1 MPSRKKLVP
10 AGDAAPEA
18 APEQTPPKD
27 KPKGATNTGGTR
39 SKRQEAA
46 KKESPKKEVVKKTVT
61 KKPAA
66 KKSVSRKVVAK
77 KTGPPRAQIKKRV
90 VGATKAKSVKKTKK
104 AKPLPTSSPYTKYQI
119 WVAEAVQVL
128 KTPEH
133 PLVSFNKIRQYLL
146 DYLDVKQPFRIPK
159 LAKQAC
165 LSLLQKKLLKAKK
178 DSYSFTKLG
187 EEKIAPSKVEKRKKV
202 VRVEKKQKI
211 PKTKE
216 PVRNPVILGTGRVS
230 RPLQFA

>member
-1 MPSRKKLVP
+1 MPSRKKRVP
-10 AGDAAPEA
+10 PGDAAPEA
-18 APEQTPPKD
+18 APEQPPPKD
-27 KPKGATNTGGTR
+27 KPKGATNTGGKR
-39 SKRQEAA
+39 SRPQEAA
-46 KKESPKKEVVKKTVT
+46 KKDSPKKET
-61 KKPAA
+61 A
-66 KKSVSRKVVAK
+66 KKSVSKKVVAK
-77 KTGPPRAQIKKRV
+77 KTGPARTQIKKRV

-119 WVAEAVQVL
+119 WVAEAVQLL

-133 PLVSFNKIRQYLL
+133 PLVSFNKIKQYLL
-146 DYLDVKQPFRIPK
+146 DYFDVKQPFRIPK

-187 EEKIAPSKVEKRKKV
+187 EKKIAPSKVEKRKKLM
-202 VRVEKKQKI
+202 RAEKKQKTL
-211 PKTKE
+211 KTKE

-230 RPLQFA
+230 RPRQFA